1 MATIE
6 ELQALIGKHGGES
19 KFTIDKS
26 MVRLFCDTLGEDV
39 SKWKGVVP
47 PGLMTSAIFV
57 GEGVKMEWPYP
68 GIVDAGAD
76 WEFLKPIKVGDELTV
91 VNALSGVED
100 KSSEKG
106 KRILFSMTSNITN
119 QRGELVIKSTGRI
132 MNLG

>member
-1 MATIE
+1 
-6 ELQALIGKHGGES
+6 
-19 KFTIDKS
+19 
-26 MVRLFCDTLGEDV
+26 
-39 SKWKGVVP
+39 
-47 PGLMTSAIFV
+47 
-57 GEGVKMEWPYP
+57 MEWPYP